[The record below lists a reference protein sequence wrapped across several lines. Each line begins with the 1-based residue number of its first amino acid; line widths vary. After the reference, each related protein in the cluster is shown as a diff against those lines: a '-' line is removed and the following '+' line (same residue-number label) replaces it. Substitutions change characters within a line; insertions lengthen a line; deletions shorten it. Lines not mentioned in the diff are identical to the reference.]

1 MSSEKS
7 KKAKKTKSSKKE
19 TTHHSTLVPS
29 EHIRDRVKELDG
41 ERRVYILYTGG
52 TIGMKKDYDS
62 GSLVPFDF
70 AHLIEHIPELS
81 HLDCELKV
89 ITLSL
94 IKDSSDI
101 GLNEWL
107 EMSKI
112 IETN

>member
-1 MSSEKS
+1 MSKV
-7 KKAKKTKSSKKE
+7 
-19 TTHHSTLVPS
+19 L
-29 EHIRDRVKELDG
+29 I
-41 ERRVYILYTGG
+41 IYTGG

-107 EMSKI
+107 EM
-112 IETN
+112 